1 VVLAVLAVFVG
12 AGALVL
18 VLERGRAEVGA
29 AGVGTAEEAMGAAAE
44 SGIGEVMEG

>member
-1 VVLAVLAVFVG
+1 VALLAVLVD

-18 VLERGRAEVGA
+18 VLERGRAEVGS

-44 SGIGEVMEG
+44 SGIGEIVGG